1 MNTDFVEM
9 NVLFDFYG
17 SLLTGKQ
24 MDIFKMY
31 YMDDYSLGEISQE
44 LNISRQGVYDSLK
57 RAESVLKYYEEKL
70 GLVKKY
76 NSSIAKINNIKRII
90 DDAKIN
96 ISDKNALRVLDE
108 IQKELDEIEL

>member
-1 MNTDFVEM
+1 MNSDFVEM
-9 NVLFDFYG
+9 NVLYDFYG

-57 RAESVLKYYEEKL
+57 RAESILKYYEDKL

-76 NSSIAKINNIKRII
+76 NANMEKINRIRRTI
-90 DDAKIN
+90 DEAKKY
-96 ISDKNALRVLDE
+96 ISDEKALEALDDIEKE
-108 IQKELDEIEL
+108 IDSLEL

>member
-1 MNTDFVEM
+1 MNSDFVEM
-9 NVLFDFYG
+9 NVLYDFYG
-17 SLLTGKQ
+17 LLLTGKQ

-57 RAESVLKYYEEKL
+57 RAESILKYYEDKL

-76 NSSIAKINNIKRII
+76 NDNMEKLSKIKQSIDEVKKY
-90 DDAKIN
+90 
-96 ISDKNALRVLDE
+96 ISDKKVLEALEDIEKE
-108 IQKELDEIEL
+108 IDGLEL

>member
-1 MNTDFVEM
+1 MNSDFVEM
-9 NVLFDFYG
+9 NVLYDFYG

-57 RAESVLKYYEEKL
+57 RAESILKYYEDKL

-76 NSSIAKINNIKRII
+76 NDNMERLSKIKRSV
-90 DDAKIN
+90 DEAKKH
-96 ISDKNALRVLDE
+96 ISDKKALEALEDIEKE
-108 IQKELDEIEL
+108 IDSLEL

>member
-57 RAESVLKYYEEKL
+57 RAESVLRFYEEKL

-76 NSSIAKINNIKRII
+76 NIESERINKIKFII
-90 DDAKIN
+90 DKAKN
-96 ISDKNALRVLDE
+96 DISDEKALKVLDD
-108 IQKELDEIEL
+108 IQKELERIEL

>member
-1 MNTDFVEM
+1 MNSDFVEM
-9 NVLFDFYG
+9 NVLYDFYG

-57 RAESVLKYYEEKL
+57 RAESILKYYEDKL

-76 NSSIAKINNIKRII
+76 NDNMEKLSKIKQSIGEVKKY
-90 DDAKIN
+90 
-96 ISDKNALRVLDE
+96 ISDQKVLEALEDIEKE
-108 IQKELDEIEL
+108 IDGLEF